1 MKGVAVELAGVEWC
15 EVGWGW
21 WQVVVSVKLKE
32 YTEYMDKETDAEQ
45 GQNTFIHLSKK
56 LKLE

>member
-1 MKGVAVELAGVEWC
+1 MELAGVEWC